1 MKYPPWI
8 YLWTLLWIS
17 FNETVCSWQKKK
29 QMFDTRNFFPPSRCG
44 CRPPVWFSKLGWG
57 EFALCVYTN
66 LVGGGATR
74 FTLLILLAH
83 TSCQLPDQICCTS
96 GRADPSWVAS
106 HTIILHLYFI
116 RYNWK
121 IVAIWLMAM
130 WSVLMVLVCLR
141 TISIPFVGW
150 RKDTWGEIFLN
161 GGTLR
166 RGESF

>member
-1 MKYPPWI
+1 MR
-8 YLWTLLWIS
+8 LC
-17 FNETVCSWQKKK
+17 VCDKKK
-29 QMFDTRNFFPPSRCG
+29 NKWSTKKLFPAIV
-44 CRPPVWFSKLGWG
+44 VWMWASGLVFKIRLRWVC
-57 EFALCVYTN
+57 ALCLHQFSWRRCNQIY
-66 LVGGGATR
+66 
-74 FTLLILLAH
+74 IAH

-121 IVAIWLMAM
+121 IVAIWLKAM

-141 TISIPFVGW
+141 TISIPIVGW
-150 RKDTWGEIFLN
+150 SWDTLGEILLN

-166 RGESF
+166 GGKLLVKCLLGLRVLLIRE